1 MARKKT
7 RPAVKV
13 NKAKSRI
20 TRRGK
25 IRPLVKPFPPLGRM
39 HWRKQKTL
47 AMLVNRHQWQR
58 DFDVTQTQGIE
69 IEMEHLSDYFLV
81 TEASTTGLDI
91 TYITTEA

>member
-13 NKAKSRI
+13 NKVKSRI

-47 AMLVNRHQWQR
+47 AVLANRRQWDR
-58 DFDVTQTQGIE
+58 DFLPSATTGIE
-69 IEMEHLSDYFLV
+69 IEMEHLSGYYLV
-81 TEASTTGLDI
+81 TEASTTDPNI
-91 TYITTEA
+91 TWITTE